1 VKKLLA
7 ILLLFVYTAASS
19 GTVMSAHFC
28 MGELAGISIGE
39 KQQEQC
45 GYCGMED
52 AGCCHDLLQI
62 VKIDDSQLVKASS
75 VSFEYKFVTLNLSPN
90 FLIDLQYDGDNNNLN
105 SFSSAHFDGGPPIY
119 IRNCVYRI

>member
-1 VKKLLA
+1 
-7 ILLLFVYTAASS
+7 
-19 GTVMSAHFC
+19 

-62 VKIDDSQLVKASS
+62 VKL
-75 VSFEYKFVTLNLSPN
+75 
-90 FLIDLQYDGDNNNLN
+90 DGK
-105 SFSSAHFDGGPPIY
+105 STRKICICFT
-119 IRNCVYRI
+119 

>member
-1 VKKLLA
+1 ML
-7 ILLLFVYTAASS
+7 VYTATSS

-52 AGCCHDLLQI
+52 AGCCHDLLQV
-62 VKIDDSQLVKASS
+62 VKIDDSQLQKASS
-75 VSFEYKFVTLNLSPN
+75 VIIDCKFVTQTEIPTFPILLNNGGEIGYFGSRT
-90 FLIDLQYDGDNNNLN
+90 F
-105 SFSSAHFDGGPPIY
+105 AHLDGPPIY
-119 IRNCVYRI
+119 LQNRVFRI

>member
-1 VKKLLA
+1 MKKLLA
-7 ILLLFVYTAASS
+7 IFLLLVYTAASS

-62 VKIDDSQLVKASS
+62 VKLDGSQLEKSAS
-75 VSFEYKFVTLNLSPN
+75 VSLDYKFVVPQPTPN
-90 FLIDLQYDGDNNNLN
+90 FTIVQLYGISNDDLN
-105 SFSSAHFDGGPPIY
+105 SRFITILGSPPIY
-119 IRNCVYRI
+119 LRNCVFRI